1 MTRYSLTERLRL
13 TFSTLESRLQ
23 QLNSE
28 LADTRLLVA
37 RVFRLPDIDKG
48 AEHEPL
54 AEIAVEQLTG
64 KAAAR
69 ATLSHFTHLFIQ
81 QQSEKRSTKAA
92 VRLPGALCY
101 NVTPSQKT
109 ALQALIN
116 DINTLKAGFEQIIT
130 VESGIAPG
138 ARFEWVHQRFP
149 GLLTLNAYRRIT
161 VLDNPS
167 TINFGWANK
176 QIIKNLSRDELLATL
191 EKSLNNPRTVPVK
204 DRERWLE
211 NVAREYQ
218 DVAALPASARLKI
231 KRPVKVQPVARV
243 WYAGQQRQVQY
254 ACPSPLLALCQREAG
269 EAIPD
274 MGELLNYDADN
285 IRHRYRPEAQPLRL
299 LIPRLHVWLAEP

>member
-1 MTRYSLTERLRL
+1 MTRYDLTERLRL
-13 TFSTLESRLQ
+13 TFAALESGLH
-23 QLNSE
+23 QLNDV
-28 LADTRLLVA
+28 LGATPLLVA
-37 RVFRLPDIDKG
+37 RVFRLPEIDKG
-48 AEHEPL
+48 AEHDPL
-54 AEIAVEQLTG
+54 SEITVEQLVG
-64 KAAAR
+64 KNAGRAA
-69 ATLSHFTHLFIQ
+69 LSHFSHLFIQ

-101 NVTPSQKT
+101 NVTASQKKHIQQ
-109 ALQALIN
+109 LVGQIN
-116 DINTLKAGFEQIIT
+116 HYKADFEQIVT
-130 VESGIAPG
+130 VESAVASPG
-138 ARFEWVHQRFP
+138 RFEWVHQRLP

-161 VLDNPS
+161 LLDNPS

-176 QIIKNLSRDELLATL
+176 QIIKNLTRDELLTTL

-218 DVAALPASARLKI
+218 DVAALPAEAKLKI

-243 WYAGQQRQVQY
+243 WYAGQQRQVQH
-254 ACPSPLLALCQREAG
+254 ACPSPLLALCQRDAG

-285 IRHRYRPEAQPLRL
+285 IRHRYRPDAQPLRL
-299 LIPRLHVWLAEP
+299 LIPRLHVWLAQ